1 MGLLIIDKSSFWVL
15 LFSIYNILQMKIV
28 NIHKVISKENVLN
41 AITKNYNSLYVK
53 WLEHQM
59 HWINTT
65 YTAFNDHEKYL
76 IIITIVKKTLNFY
89 HENSIKFSYD
99 EYYSKSQLQIES
111 FNIIEIAKILCLPKE
126 TVRRKVK
133 ELEDLGVIKRIKKKI
148 ILDRNAFSYVQPVK
162 QIPVT
167 SKYIS
172 RVMDVLVNEK
182 LIDNVLRPEFIEKKI
197 KENFTHIWMLY
208 YSMQIDMIVR
218 WTSYFGDT
226 AAFHIWGNCV
236 TNQAYNLRRTD
247 KMKYPSNLSTV
258 NKNLSTL
265 NGPGLNAMTL
275 SDLTGIPR
283 ATVIRKLSHLVKSKY
298 LTMNNKKQYEA
309 GSTPNGGVANLRS
322 FQLTQ
327 DEIWANKAIFLTKT
341 INYIII

>member
-1 MGLLIIDKSSFWVL
+1 MKKID
-15 LFSIYNILQMKIV
+15 
-28 NIHKVISKENVLN
+28 IHKVISEEHVLN

-53 WLEHQM
+53 WVEHQM

-65 YTAFNDHEKYL
+65 YTTFKDHEKYL

-111 FNIIEIAKILCLPKE
+111 FNIIEIAKILDLPKE

-133 ELEDLGVIKRIKKKI
+133 ELQDLGVIKRIKKKI

-162 QIPVT
+162 QIPIT

-172 RVMDVLVNEK
+172 RVMRVLANEK
-182 LIDNVLRPEFIEKKI
+182 LIDETLSAEFIEKKI
-197 KENFTHIWMLY
+197 KENFTHIWMLFL
-208 YSMQIDMIVR
+208 SMQIDMVVR
-218 WTSYFGDT
+218 WTSHFGDM
-226 AAFHIWGNCV
+226 AAFHIWGNCI
-236 TNQAYNLRRTD
+236 TNQAYNLSRID
-247 KMKYPSNLSTV
+247 KMKYPTNLKIV
-258 NKNLSTL
+258 NKNLSNL

-283 ATVIRKLSHLVKSKY
+283 ATVIRKLNNLVKSKY
-298 LTMNNKKQYEA
+298 LVMNDKKQYEA
-309 GSTPNGGVANLRS
+309 GSSLSGGLAHLKS
-322 FQLTQ
+322 FQSTQ
-327 DEIWANKAIFLTKT
+327 NAIWSKKATFLTKT
-341 INYIII
+341 INYLII

>member
-15 LFSIYNILQMKIV
+15 LFSIYNILQMKTI
-28 NIHKVISKENVLN
+28 NIHKVISKEHVLN

-53 WLEHQM
+53 WLEHQTN
-59 HWINTT
+59 WINTT
-65 YTAFNDHEKYL
+65 YTTFKDHEKYL

-111 FNIIEIAKILCLPKE
+111 FNIIEIAKILDLPKE

-133 ELEDLGVIKRIKKKI
+133 ELEDLGVIKRIKKRI

-162 QIPVT
+162 QIPIT

-172 RVMDVLVNEK
+172 RVMRVLANEK
-182 LIDNVLRPEFIEKKI
+182 LIDETLSAEFIEKKI
-197 KENFTHIWMLY
+197 KENFTHIWLLF
-208 YSMQIDMIVR
+208 YSMQIDMVVK
-218 WTSYFGDT
+218 WTKYFGDM
-226 AAFHIWGNCV
+226 ASFHIWANCI
-236 TNQAYNLRRTD
+236 TNQAYNLSRMD
-247 KMKYPSNLSTV
+247 KMKYPTNLKIV
-258 NKNLSTL
+258 NKNLSNL

-283 ATVIRKLSHLVKSKY
+283 ATVIRKLNNLVKSKY
-298 LTMNNKKQYEA
+298 LVMNDKKQYEA
-309 GSTPNGGVANLRS
+309 GSSPSGGLANLKS
-322 FQLTQ
+322 FQSTQ
-327 DEIWANKAIFLTKT
+327 NTIWDKKAIFLTKT
-341 INYIII
+341 INYLII

>member
-1 MGLLIIDKSSFWVL
+1 MGFNSNN
-15 LFSIYNILQMKIV
+15 YNILYMKTL

-41 AITKNYNSLYVK
+41 TLTKNYNSIYLK

-65 YTAFNDHEKYL
+65 YSAFKDHEKYL
-76 IIITIVKKTLNFY
+76 IIISIVKKTLNLY
-89 HENSIKFSYD
+89 YENSIKFSYD

-111 FNIIEIAKILCLPKE
+111 FNIIEISKGLNLPKE

-133 ELEDLGVIKRIKKKI
+133 ELENLGAIKRIKKKI
-148 ILDRNAFSYVQPVK
+148 ILDRNAFAYVQPVK

-172 RVMDVLVNEK
+172 RIMEVLAKEK
-182 LIDNVLRPEFIEKKI
+182 LIDETLSAEFIEKKI
-197 KENFTHIWMLY
+197 KENFTHIWLLF
-208 YSMQIDMIVR
+208 YSMQIEMIVK

-226 AAFHIWGNCV
+226 PAFHIWANCV
-236 TNQAYNLRRTD
+236 TNQAYNLART
-247 KMKYPSNLSTV
+247 KNIQYPTNLKIV
-258 NKNLSTL
+258 NENLTNL

-283 ATVIRKLSHLVKSKY
+283 ATVIRKLNNLVKSKY
-298 LTMNNKKQYEA
+298 LVMNDKKQYEA
-309 GSTPNGGVANLRS
+309 GSSPSGGLPNLKS

-327 DEIWANKAIFLTKT
+327 NEIWSRKATFLTKT
-341 INYIII
+341 INYLII

>member
-1 MGLLIIDKSSFWVL
+1 MNRLIKKL
-15 LFSIYNILQMKIV
+15 E
-28 NIHKVISKENVLN
+28 IHKVISKENVLN
-41 AITKNYNSLYVK
+41 TITKNYNSLYLK

-65 YTAFNDHEKYL
+65 YSAFKDHEKYL
-76 IIITIVKKTLNFY
+76 IIISIVKKTLNLY
-89 HENSIKFSYD
+89 YENSIKFSYD
-99 EYYSKSQLQIES
+99 EYHSKAQLQIES
-111 FNIIEIAKILCLPKE
+111 FNIIEISKGLNLPKE

-172 RVMDVLVNEK
+172 RIMDVLAKEK
-182 LIDNVLRPEFIEKKI
+182 LIETPFSAEFIEKRI
-197 KENFTHIWMLY
+197 KENFTHIWMLF
-208 YSMQIDMIVR
+208 YSMQIDMVVK

-226 AAFHIWGNCV
+226 ASFHIWANCV
-236 TNQAYNLRRTD
+236 TNQAYNLTRIK
-247 KMKYPSNLSTV
+247 KMQYPTNLKIINENLS
-258 NKNLSTL
+258 KL

-283 ATVIRKLSHLVKSKY
+283 ATVIRKLNNLVKSKY
-298 LTMNNKKQYEA
+298 LLMNDKKQYAA
-309 GSTPNGGVANLRS
+309 GSSPGGGGLSNLKS
-322 FQLTQ
+322 FQSTQ
-327 DEIWANKAIFLTKT
+327 YEIWSKKAIFLTKT
-341 INYIII
+341 INYLII